1 MNHNWKID
9 LKQILKITKRGNY
22 KQVEKI
28 DRITIHLDDN
38 IIQFLYSYKEL
49 TCNYEEV
56 VSKSA
61 EFLQTEQIIKSIKQN
76 TMDNFIAF
84 DVGANSIKCSKW
96 EKSIKDNLRSSAIQV
111 RDDAGQYSS
120 M

>member
-1 MNHNWKID
+1 M
-9 LKQILKITKRGNY
+9 
-22 KQVEKI
+22 
-28 DRITIHLDDN
+28 DDS

-49 TCNYEEV
+49 ICNYEKE

>member
-1 MNHNWKID
+1 MYHDWKID
-9 LKQILKITKRGNY
+9 LKQILKITKIGNY
-22 KQVEKI
+22 IQVEKTN
-28 DRITIHLDDN
+28 RIIIHLDDN

-96 EKSIKDNLRSSAIQV
+96 EMSTNDRIRSSAIQV